1 MLLLQGIQTALEH
14 FNQYSI
20 LWDRDRDVELGEFM
34 KQKPDLSDFELKIKY
49 FKGLQE
55 SFMAEA
61 ESFAVGPIAIYTG
74 KSTTSRRHA
83 HSQQKYFGV
92 WNS

>member
-1 MLLLQGIQTALEH
+1 MQTALEH
-14 FNQYSI
+14 FSQYSI

-34 KQKPDLSDFELKIKY
+34 KQKPDLSDFELKIRY
-49 FKGLQE
+49 FKALQE

-74 KSTTSRRHA
+74 KSARYLSALNTS
-83 HSQQKYFGV
+83 S
-92 WNS
+92 